1 MGRCHYC
8 LGKTNCLHRNDGAC
22 GQCLPGRKPHLFLLE
37 AGVIQTAERDME
49 RIRILDMLGITAKAA
64 RSNADMLQLRTALLG
79 TKIGD
84 NKSEKPVYSHRIYWC
99 SCHVH
104 DNDVIAGSQPGSLIC
119 KPGFNFISMEESRE
133 RLLLLAFVPPRLK
146 NASPLAL
153 ALASEASSLSEEV
166 VQRSSAMKELQYGHA
181 SNDRA
186 VQLQLD
192 AANDTIKKLT
202 AVNSS
207 NELRLIAQDEQI
219 KQLGQLQPRKSINAV
234 HFNIRREYAKM
245 QSEADELRTVLPHNM
260 ETIKELC
267 RRSGVY

>member
-1 MGRCHYC
+1 
-8 LGKTNCLHRNDGAC
+8 
-22 GQCLPGRKPHLFLLE
+22 LFLLE
-37 AGVIQTAERDME
+37 AGVIQTAARDME
-49 RIRILDMLGITAKAA
+49 RIRILDMLGITTEAA
-64 RSNADMLQLRTALLG
+64 RSNHDMLQLRTALLG

-119 KPGFNFISMEESRE
+119 RPGFKLMSMEESRE
-133 RLLLLAFVPPRLK
+133 RLSLLAFVPPRLK
-146 NASPLAL
+146 HASPLAKAML
-153 ALASEASSLSEEV
+153 SEASSLSEEV
-166 VQRSSAMKELQYGHA
+166 VQQRSAMKELKYRDHSA
-181 SNDRA
+181 SIDRA

-219 KQLGQLQPRKSINAV
+219 RQLSQPRKDINAI

-245 QSEADELRTVLPHNM
+245 QMEAEERMTVLPHNM
-260 ETIKELC
+260 ATIKELC
-267 RRSGVY
+267 LRCGVIFLSHHLCRNI